1 MIFADEPAFPVFGA
15 WEAPGPGA
23 GAMVFAVDA
32 EARVLMQLRGLEAY
46 RPVSCSSLQPEDFLH
61 H

>member
-15 WEAPGPGA
+15 WEAAGPGA

-32 EARVLMQLRGLEAY
+32 EARVLMQLRDDRPADGEASARCARAGLLE
-46 RPVSCSSLQPEDFLH
+46 R
-61 H
+61 